1 MNSTSFNPTHF
12 FGTNNNSSAKEKNRS
27 TLLSKI
33 KKNKP
38 EIIAWGLFFGVGVA
52 YFAATL
58 LIALY

>member
-1 MNSTSFNPTHF
+1 LEQITIRLP
-12 FGTNNNSSAKEKNRS
+12 KKKNRS

-52 YFAATL
+52 YFVATL